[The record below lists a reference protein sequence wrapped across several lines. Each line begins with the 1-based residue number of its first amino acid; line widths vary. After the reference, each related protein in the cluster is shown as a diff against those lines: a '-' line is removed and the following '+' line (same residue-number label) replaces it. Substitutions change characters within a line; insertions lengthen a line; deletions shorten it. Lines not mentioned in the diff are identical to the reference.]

1 MPLRQRAGR
10 KPRQTAP
17 RSRHAEATAQGC
29 RAHCTNRSAPGQV
42 AAAAAPPFLHGK
54 ERLQHGKKSFGTES
68 LPGASW
74 ESLRQYKHECKLCA
88 RQPGTGYQHFPGCRH
103 GTAQGKQLKH
113 SKSPCACRRGGE
125 RHGANVQT
133 ATGSLLCKQSRASQT
148 PAKLLARVRS
158 GGSEFPRLAVVIQS
172 LCHSLPEG
180 EITGHAAALRQT
192 ATTTTTTTNHP
203 PPKKKATQK
212 SLLWHFLI
220 FFKEARSAVSK
231 ELRLYKREIKQEA
244 NKPGQGDY

>member
-1 MPLRQRAGR
+1 M
-10 KPRQTAP
+10 
-17 RSRHAEATAQGC
+17 
-29 RAHCTNRSAPGQV
+29 
-42 AAAAAPPFLHGK
+42 
-54 ERLQHGKKSFGTES
+54 
-68 LPGASW
+68 
-74 ESLRQYKHECKLCA
+74 
-88 RQPGTGYQHFPGCRH
+88 
-103 GTAQGKQLKH
+103 
-113 SKSPCACRRGGE
+113 
-125 RHGANVQT
+125 QT
-133 ATGSLLCKQSRASQT
+133 ATGSPLCKQSRASQT

-172 LCHSLPEG
+172 LCRSLPEG

-192 ATTTTTTTNHP
+192 APPT